1 MNPEVTHDVVDMVTQ
16 GVEKFG
22 KSQDFEV
29 CSRIVKA
36 VINFSGGF
44 LPQKM
49 SQYIK
54 ESCDKKFGPS
64 WHCCIGEGFSYDV
77 TAHQKHCLYMMYAGY
92 LGVVVWKC

>member
-1 MNPEVTHDVVDMVTQ
+1 MAEFKKVVQTAEVKVVDMNPEVTHDVVDMVTQ

-22 KSQDFEV
+22 KSQDFE
-29 CSRIVKA
+29 
-36 VINFSGGF
+36 
-44 LPQKM
+44 KM